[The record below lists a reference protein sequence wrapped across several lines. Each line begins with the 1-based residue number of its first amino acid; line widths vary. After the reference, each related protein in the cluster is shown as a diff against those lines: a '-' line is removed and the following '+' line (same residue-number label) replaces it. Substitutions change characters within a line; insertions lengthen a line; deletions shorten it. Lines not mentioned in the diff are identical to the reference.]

1 MTRLELS
8 EQAKRIQEREFEHL
22 QKENLSIWSK
32 VTTSGAALS
41 ATCKL
46 MNARGRYFAVTGE
59 HVSVQDYEGLMVID
73 SLDEHLLKLLHQ
85 SLNTFVES
93 EHRSPHTQAVALLSD
108 TVKESVRDIPKYP
121 VAYRVLYALQKSFT
135 VFEDV
140 IQSNPGFSLPDLE
153 SALVHHIM
161 GMLGHYVQT
170 RSKPGM
176 RHFSDVAREYDLVSR
191 MKCKCTADQFQVKL
205 QSLMQL
211 PDGTPYDRLDLE
223 CKSCGHKRSVTF
235 DLPHFKDLYQV

>member
-8 EQAKRIQEREFEHL
+8 EQAKRIQERELEHL
-22 QKENLSIWSK
+22 LKESLSIWSK
-32 VTTSGAALS
+32 VASAGAALS

-46 MNARGRYFAVTGE
+46 LNARGRYFAVTGE
-59 HVSVQDYEGLMVID
+59 HVSVQDYEGLLVID
-73 SLDEHLLKLLHQ
+73 ALDEHLLKQLHKN
-85 SLNTFVES
+85 LKAFVDA
-93 EHRSPHTQAVALLSD
+93 EHKSPHTQAVALLS
-108 TVKESVRDIPKYP
+108 EAIQGGAREIPKYP
-121 VAYRVLYALQKSFT
+121 VAYRVLYSLQKAFS

-140 IQSNPGFSLPDLE
+140 IHANPGFSLPDLE
-153 SALVHHIM
+153 MAFAHHI
-161 GMLGHYVQT
+161 LGLVDTYVQT
-170 RSKPGM
+170 RIKPGM

-191 MKCKCTADQFQVKL
+191 MKCKCSADQFQVKL